1 MLNIVSGDFG
11 GVYDT
16 KTNAGKA
23 VWGGVAAPADN
34 FGSSCAYLSTGTPSG
49 SNLCGGAGPPA
60 GPLSGGSGAAI
71 AGYQI
76 WSGTISNT
84 SPVKLDIGSP
94 DGAAAL
100 YGALLCP
107 QAKDTC
113 GADWGAAKVK
123 DFTAATAA
131 PVDVKLGAL
140 DDSIACSYVIRA
152 KCEAPY
158 MQTLTGVT
166 AEEAKV
172 TWTILEY
179 GANAGQGLITKAHA
193 DTINAAT
200 TPAHATLTAGAD
212 LGLLPK
218 ESGTAAENAGKHTD
232 TSKGKVGEQGLN
244 NAGFPKVRHVRFK
257 GDQSTGVPVDSYLLF
272 EAIAAKKAEYAAYT
286 AAKAAYDTK
295 RTDYD
300 TKLDAAQVILDAQK
314 KDIFKAW
321 FPTEADKTA
330 LAAVPK
336 RPIGEKPALPAAFTG
351 PVAVAKATP
360 ATDQVPGLLNDVAA
374 ALSAPW

>member
-1 MLNIVSGDFG
+1 LLNIVSGDFG

-200 TPAHATLTAGAD
+200 TPAHTTLTYGAD

-218 ESGTAAENAGKHTD
+218 ESATPTENAGKHTA
-232 TSKGKVGEQGLN
+232 SNKGEVG
-244 NAGFPKVRHVRFK
+244 
-257 GDQSTGVPVDSYLLF
+257 
-272 EAIAAKKAEYAAYT
+272 
-286 AAKAAYDTK
+286 
-295 RTDYD
+295 
-300 TKLDAAQVILDAQK
+300 
-314 KDIFKAW
+314 
-321 FPTEADKTA
+321 
-330 LAAVPK
+330 
-336 RPIGEKPALPAAFTG
+336 
-351 PVAVAKATP
+351 
-360 ATDQVPGLLNDVAA
+360 
-374 ALSAPW
+374 